1 MPSGGL
7 KLMREPDLTYMR
19 EESNKLLLAFLK
31 TEVDL
36 GLTFASIAE
45 FERDAGDT
53 EHYEQSKRH
62 AITAAETIARFKERL
77 PAGAKLEIEALASN
91 LIRLVSTL

>member
-1 MPSGGL
+1 MRKPNL
-7 KLMREPDLTYMR
+7 KRMG

-36 GLTFASIAE
+36 GLTFASLAE
-45 FERDAGDT
+45 FERDAGNT
-53 EHYEQSKRH
+53 EHYEQSKRN
-62 AITAAETIARFKERL
+62 AVTAAETIERFKERL
-77 PAGAKLEIEALASN
+77 SAPAKMEIEMLASN

>member
-1 MPSGGL
+1 
-7 KLMREPDLTYMR
+7 MRKPDLTHMK

-36 GLTFASIAE
+36 GLTFASLAE
-45 FERDAGDT
+45 FERDAGNT
-53 EHYEQSKRH
+53 EHYEQSKRN
-62 AITAAETIARFKERL
+62 AITAAKTIKQFKERL
-77 PAGAKLEIEALASN
+77 PAAAKMEIEALASN